1 MAGIAELVSSA
12 KGLGIFD
19 FFIPFIMMFAIFYG
33 LLYKTKIFGDP
44 SKERAS
50 RTISLV
56 IALAASSY
64 IMVFTPAGVT
74 ISGFLAAYFSK
85 TLVVV
90 LALLGVLIVFYL
102 LMNILKPEAKW
113 DLSKFGWGAL
123 LIAIVLGI
131 SIFVSSGG
139 AGIFPG
145 IKNINIGGLDSG
157 TMAIIVVIIL
167 TGLVIYY
174 LISGDGGGSGNIP
187 QVR

>member
-1 MAGIAELVSSA
+1 MSGIAEVVASA
-12 KGLGIFD
+12 KGFGIFD

-44 SKERAS
+44 TKERAS

-74 ISGFLAAYFSK
+74 ISGFLSSYFSK

-113 DLSKFGWGAL
+113 DLSKLGWLAL
-123 LIAIVLGI
+123 LLAVVLGI
-131 SIFVSSGG
+131 GIFISSGG
-139 AGIFPG
+139 GKIFPG
-145 IKNINIGGLDSG
+145 VGNINIGIDSG
-157 TMAIIVVIIL
+157 SLAVIVVIIL
-167 TGLVIYY
+167 TGLVIWFM
-174 LISGDGGGSGNIP
+174 ISGGDNGSG
-187 QVR
+187 VRVSPS

>member
-1 MAGIAELVSSA
+1 MAGIAELVASA

-44 SKERAS
+44 SKERAA

-74 ISGFLAAYFSK
+74 ISGFLSAYFSK

-113 DLSKFGWGAL
+113 DLGKFGWAAL

-145 IKNINIGGLDSG
+145 IKNINFGGLDSG
-157 TMAIIVVIIL
+157 TLAIIVVVIL

-174 LISGDGGGSGNIP
+174 LISGDGGGGIP